1 MTDLPFM
8 QKSAEVIKQ
17 LMEGGGGFLTVATPD
32 EVNTMTIG
40 WAQLGVFW
48 NLELLTVAV
57 RKSRHTFWLMERAV
71 DFTVSIPWEDCSRTL
86 AYCGSHS
93 GREGD
98 KFIACGLEKRAA
110 RKVQSPVV
118 SLRGL
123 HYECRTAFK
132 APMDTRFLNSE
143 MESLYP
149 QRDYHTLYFGEVLAC
164 YETD

>member
-1 MTDLPFM
+1 M
-8 QKSAEVIKQ
+8 QKGAEVIKQ
-17 LMEGGGGFLTVATPD
+17 LMGGGGGFLTVATPD

-48 NLELLTVAV
+48 NLDLLTVAV
-57 RKSRHTFWLMERAV
+57 RKSRHTFWLMERAA
-71 DFTVSIPWEDCSRTL
+71 DFTVSIPWEDCSKAL

-110 RKVQSPVV
+110 RTVQSPLVA
-118 SLRGL
+118 LRGL

-132 APMDTRFLNSE
+132 APMDARFLNAE
-143 MESLYP
+143 LESLYP
-149 QRDYHTLYFGEVLAC
+149 LRDYHTLYFGEVLAC
-164 YETD
+164 YETP